1 VVVEIKGDIRQLNLT
16 SAVLHQLENHTLVL
30 NSGKFSMKVPAELL
44 HQLQNKLPE
53 DQRDDSIIT
62 LKFVPLSSESNEL
75 VAAAAGATHA
85 KVRLMGEVYEFSLSV
100 TTKSGVTETLS
111 TFDQPITLSLAVGEG
126 FDSKRGGIYY
136 IADNGKLEF
145 VPANYAGGILTAQ
158 VSHFSKYAVLE
169 LDRTFVDVP
178 ANHWASPVIQELS
191 AKLYVQ
197 GTSKDK
203 FEPNRAI
210 TRAEFTAML
219 VHSLGLTTRGE
230 ISFAD
235 VSPSAWY
242 AESISIASKAGIVNG
257 RSAAKFDPA
266 AQITREEITVMLMKA
281 YELKQ
286 GRVNTVASTDVAE
299 FKDMKQV
306 SSWAVASVQEAAR
319 LGLIQGQSQGWFVPK
334 GIASRAEATQVIYNL
349 IMK

>member
-1 VVVEIKGDIRQLNLT
+1 
-16 SAVLHQLENHTLVL
+16 
-30 NSGKFSMKVPAELL
+30 MPA
-44 HQLQNKLPE
+44 K
-53 DQRDDSIIT
+53 
-62 LKFVPLSSESNEL
+62 
-75 VAAAAGATHA
+75 
-85 KVRLMGEVYEFSLSV
+85 
-100 TTKSGVTETLS
+100 
-111 TFDQPITLSLAVGEG
+111 
-126 FDSKRGGIYY
+126 
-136 IADNGKLEF
+136 
-145 VPANYAGGILTAQ
+145 
-158 VSHFSKYAVLE
+158 
-169 LDRTFVDVP
+169 
-178 ANHWASPVIQELS
+178 HWASPAIQELA

-197 GTSKDK
+197 GTGKDK

-210 TRAEFTAML
+210 TRAEFTSML

-230 ISFAD
+230 VSFAD

-257 RSAAKFDPA
+257 RSASKFEPA

-286 GRVNTVASTDVAE
+286 GRVNTVASTDVAL

-306 SSWAVASVQEAAR
+306 SSWATTSVQEAAR
-319 LGLIQGQSQGWFVPK
+319 LGLVQGQSQGIFAPK